1 MPVPAEIEWYTISES
16 LYRYAD
22 IAELRNEREEAEK
35 VRAFA
40 KGFSTRN
47 SGIFF
52 TRVKIYSIIPRS
64 RGRIPLIFIRTA
76 I

>member
-22 IAELRNEREEAEK
+22 IAELQDEREEAEK

-40 KGFSTRN
+40 KGFEYPQFWV
-47 SGIFF
+47 FF